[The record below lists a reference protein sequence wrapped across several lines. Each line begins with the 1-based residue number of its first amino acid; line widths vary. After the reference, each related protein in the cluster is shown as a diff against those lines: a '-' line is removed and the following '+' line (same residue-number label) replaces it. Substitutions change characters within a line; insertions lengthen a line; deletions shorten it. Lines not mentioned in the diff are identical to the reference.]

1 MRGKIP
7 LLCILYLCD
16 CVAITYFKNVLENYC
31 ENVIQ
36 QHNAERNM

>member
-16 CVAITYFKNVLENYC
+16 WVAITYFKNVLENYC